1 MPKRGFVMNNI
12 WKNLEKYE
20 RILILG
26 FGKEGQS
33 TYSFIRKND
42 PSREITI
49 ADVNDKV
56 RESQICNGDDNIKFI
71 TGIDYLEKIND
82 YDCIIKAPGISLS
95 IEMIKSLGDKLTSQA
110 SLFLK
115 EYRDQTIGITGT
127 KGKSTTASFIQH
139 FLKLTGKD
147 TMLIGNIG
155 VPPWDEESRIMKDTV
170 IIYELSSHMLQTIS
184 VSPHIA
190 LLLNIFPEHLD
201 YYGDMENYVKAK
213 ARIFTHQF
221 SHDILITGDDVG
233 VTDALVKFK
242 HRSHLIKWDSASTDE
257 YLFVPEMFASV
268 PSAIRGE
275 HIHHNFI
282 FGAVAACYAGADPAL
297 LLLALDTFKSLPHRL
312 EVLGTWKGIS
322 FINDSI
328 STIPEATIAALAA
341 FPETNIVIVGGMDR
355 GISYENLVS
364 KLIYTPELFVFC
376 IDESGKKVYDAL
388 TDAREDRK
396 HFRYFPSLESAVE
409 NCFPTLAGRGG
420 TVLLSPAA
428 ASYTQFKNF
437 EARGEAFLEYIKK
450 YAI

>member
-1 MPKRGFVMNNI
+1 MNKI
-12 WKNLEKYE
+12 WKQIEGYDD
-20 RILILG
+20 ILILG

-33 TYSFIRKND
+33 TYSFIRKN
-42 PSREITI
+42 SQNKKITI
-49 ADVNDKV
+49 ADLNENVK
-56 RESQICNGDDNIKFI
+56 EYKICEGDSNLEFI
-71 TGIDYLEKIND
+71 TGINYLGKIKD

-110 SLFLK
+110 NIFLN

-139 FLKLTGKD
+139 FLKLSGKD
-147 TMLIGNIG
+147 NILIGNIG
-155 VPPWDEESRIMKDTV
+155 VPPFDEESRITKDTV
-170 IIYELSSHMLQTIS
+170 IVYELSSHMLQTIS

-221 SHDILITGDDVG
+221 SHDILIAGDDIG
-233 VTDALVKFK
+233 VVDALGKFK
-242 HRSHLIKWDSASTDE
+242 HRSHLIKWESSPTDD
-257 YLFVPEMFASV
+257 YPYVPELFSSIPSV
-268 PSAIRGE
+268 IRGE

-282 FGAVAACYAGADPAL
+282 FGAVAACYAGADAKL
-297 LLLALDTFKSLPHRL
+297 LLLAFDTFKSLPHRL

-355 GISYENLVS
+355 GITYENLVS
-364 KLIYTPELFVFC
+364 KLLYTPELFVFC

-388 TDAREDRK
+388 TDARFDRT

-409 NCFPTLAGRGG
+409 ACFLTLAGKGG
-420 TVLLSPAA
+420 TVLFSPAS

-437 EARGEAFLEYIKK
+437 EKRGEAFAEFIKK